1 MAKRDFA
8 RSARVGQ
15 EIQRLL
21 NVYLQREFDEPD
33 LRLVSFNE
41 VKVSNDLSHARVFWR
56 SIDRDFVQEEVQ
68 DILNDVAKKL
78 RYLLS
83 QEMKIR
89 TVPALKFQYDSS
101 IDYAAHIDTLLAKT
115 REMSKTVQSSAASN
129 DDSEE

>member
-8 RSARVGQ
+8 RSARVGH

-21 NVYLQREFDEPD
+21 NAYLQRDLNDEE
-33 LRLVSFNE
+33 LRLVSFND
-41 VKVSNDLSHARVFWR
+41 VKVTNDLSHAKVYWR
-56 SIDRDFVQEEVQ
+56 SVKKDFDQNELQ
-68 DILNDVAKKL
+68 IKLDDVSKKL

-83 QEMKIR
+83 QDMQIR
-89 TVPALKFQYDSS
+89 TVPQIHCVYDTS

-115 REMSKTVQSSAASN
+115 HELSKQVKL

>member
-21 NVYLQREFDEPD
+21 NSFLQREFDEPE
-33 LRLVSFNE
+33 LRLVSFND
-41 VKVSNDLSHARVFWR
+41 VKVSNDLSNAKVYWR
-56 SIDRDFVQEEVQ
+56 SIDTNFVQEDVQ
-68 DILNDVAKKL
+68 DLLNDVAKKL

-89 TVPALKFQYDSS
+89 TVPALKFYYDSS

-115 REMSKTVQSSAASN
+115 REMSKSVQSSS

>member
-8 RSARVGQ
+8 RSARVGH

-21 NVYLQREFDEPD
+21 NSYLQRDLNEPD

-41 VKVSNDLSHARVFWR
+41 VKVSSDLSHAKVYWR
-56 SIDRDFVQEEVQ
+56 SVSDDFVQDDLQEL
-68 DILNDVAKKL
+68 LNDVAKKL

-89 TVPALKFQYDSS
+89 KVPALKFHYDSS

-115 REMSKTVQSSAASN
+115 RELSKDVQDNNVSG

>member
-8 RSARVGQ
+8 RSARVGH

-21 NVYLQREFDEPD
+21 NAYLQRDLNVPE

-41 VKVSNDLSHARVFWR
+41 VKVSNDLSHAKVYWR
-56 SIDRDFVQEEVQ
+56 SVNSDFVQADVQ
-68 DILNDVAKKL
+68 ELLNDVAKKL

-89 TVPALKFQYDSS
+89 KVPALKFHYDSS
-101 IDYAAHIDTLLAKT
+101 IDYAAHIDTILAKT
-115 REMSKTVQSSAASN
+115 RAMTANMPASSS

>member
-21 NVYLQREFDEPD
+21 NAYLQRDLNEPE
-33 LRLVSFNE
+33 LRLVSFND
-41 VKVSNDLSHARVFWR
+41 VKVSNDLSHAKVYWR
-56 SIDRDFVQEEVQ
+56 SIKNDFVQEDVQ
-68 DILNDVAKKL
+68 ELLNDVAKKL

-89 TVPALKFQYDSS
+89 TVPALKFHYDSS

-115 REMSKTVQSSAASN
+115 REMTKKVQPSAS

>member
-8 RSARVGQ
+8 RSARVAQ

-21 NVYLQREFDEPD
+21 NTYLQREIDEPE
-33 LRLVSFNE
+33 LRLVSLNE
-41 VKVSNDLSHARVFWR
+41 VKVSNDLSHAKVYWR
-56 SIDRDFVQEEVQ
+56 SINKDFVQEEVQ
-68 DILNDVAKKL
+68 EQLDDVAKKL

-89 TVPALKFQYDSS
+89 TVPALKFHYDSS

-115 REMSKTVQSSAASN
+115 REMTKDVQSSSG